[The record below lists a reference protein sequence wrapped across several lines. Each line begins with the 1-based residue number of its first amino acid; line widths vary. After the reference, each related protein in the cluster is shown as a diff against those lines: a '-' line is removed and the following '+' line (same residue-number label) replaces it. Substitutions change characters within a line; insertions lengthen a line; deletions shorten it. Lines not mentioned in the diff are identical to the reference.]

1 MERKEKRIEYFI
13 VRNEADLR
21 DEERQLLK
29 RAEYARESAYA
40 PYSGYRVGAAV
51 LLENGK
57 MTIGSNQEN
66 VAYPAGLCAERVA
79 LFYASSRFPD
89 TPIKAIAVTARSEDF
104 DVSAP
109 VTPCGSCRQVLSEC
123 ESRYGR
129 KIRII
134 MRGENGDILIVEGI
148 ENLLPLM
155 FRAEQLKKAGK

>member
-1 MERKEKRIEYFI
+1 M
-13 VRNEADLR
+13 
-21 DEERQLLK
+21 
-29 RAEYARESAYA
+29 
-40 PYSGYRVGAAV
+40 
-51 LLENGK
+51 
-57 MTIGSNQEN
+57 
-66 VAYPAGLCAERVA
+66 
-79 LFYASSRFPD
+79 LF
-89 TPIKAIAVTARSEDF
+89 RS
-104 DVSAP
+104 P